1 MKPYPNYKDSGVEWI
16 GAVPEHWESVKL
28 KYSADVV
35 LGKMLVNNDKGGMFL
50 RKYLRAANLQW
61 FSVDVSDAKEM
72 WFSEVE
78 MERLRLQK
86 DDLLMSEGGEVGRT
100 CIWNEELE
108 ECYLQNSVHKITFD
122 KDNNSKYHL
131 YQSYLMGQSGYFD
144 SIVNRISIAHLTG
157 EKVKEVSLLAPTL
170 SEQTAIAAFLDRKTA
185 EIDKLIANKERLIEL
200 YEEEKKAVINQ
211 AVTKGLDPGAEM
223 KDSGVEW
230 LGEIPAHWKVKRIN
244 SLFSES
250 NAKPSSETELNYPF
264 LTISIHH
271 GISNRELKENE
282 LDRKVTRSEDKSL
295 YKIVQKNYLAYNM
308 MRAWQGG
315 FGASKLS
322 GLVSPAYVI
331 CKPRTAI
338 DSYFFELVLRTPNA
352 IAEMRRF
359 SRGIVDF
366 RLRLY
371 WDDFKNIVVPVPPA
385 EEIKRILDHIETVN
399 STFSRLSSLAMR
411 KINLF
416 KEYRTALIS
425 EVVTGKI
432 DVREREVTTHR

>member
-1 MKPYPNYKDSGVEWI
+1 M
-16 GAVPEHWESVKL
+16 
-28 KYSADVV
+28 
-35 LGKMLVNNDKGGMFL
+35 
-50 RKYLRAANLQW
+50 
-61 FSVDVSDAKEM
+61 
-72 WFSEVE
+72 
-78 MERLRLQK
+78 
-86 DDLLMSEGGEVGRT
+86 
-100 CIWNEELE
+100 
-108 ECYLQNSVHKITFD
+108 
-122 KDNNSKYHL
+122 
-131 YQSYLMGQSGYFD
+131 
-144 SIVNRISIAHLTG
+144 
-157 EKVKEVSLLAPTL
+157 
-170 SEQTAIAAFLDRKTA
+170 
-185 EIDKLIANKERLIEL
+185 
-200 YEEEKKAVINQ
+200 
-211 AVTKGLDPGAEM
+211 TKGLDPDAEM

-230 LGEIPAHWKVKRIN
+230 LGEIPAHWEVKRIN

-250 NAKPSSETELNYPF
+250 NAKPSNEAELNYPF
-264 LTISIHH
+264 LTISIHN
-271 GISNRELKENE
+271 GISDRELKENE
-282 LDRKVTRSEDKSL
+282 LDRKVTRSEDRSL

-331 CKPRTAI
+331 CKPRTSI

-371 WDDFKNIVVPVPPA
+371 WDDFKNISVPVPPD
-385 EEIKRILDHIETVN
+385 EEIKEILDHIQTIN

-425 EVVTGKI
+425 EAVTGKI
-432 DVREREVTTHR
+432 QIK

>member
-1 MKPYPNYKDSGVEWI
+1 MKPYPKYKDSGVEWLGQIPAHWVMKKIKYIAELKSGDNITSDQISDNGNYPVYGGNGLRGYYDSYTHEGAYTLI
-16 GAVPEHWESVKL
+16 GRQGALCGNINYASGKFWASEHAVIATFKGEYEL
-28 KYSADVV
+28 KWFGE
-35 LGKMLVNNDKGGMFL
+35 L
-50 RKYLRAANLQW
+50 LRAMNLNQYSVSAAQPGL
-61 FSVDVSDAKEM
+61 SVDNIKNLSGPVPSK
-72 WFSEVE
+72 
-78 MERLRLQK
+78 
-86 DDLLMSEGGEVGRT
+86 
-100 CIWNEELE
+100 NE
-108 ECYLQNSVHKITFD
+108 QAT
-122 KDNNSKYHL
+122 
-131 YQSYLMGQSGYFD
+131 
-144 SIVNRISIAHLTG
+144 
-157 EKVKEVSLLAPTL
+157 
-170 SEQTAIAAFLDRKTA
+170 IAAYLDRKTT

-211 AVTKGLDPGAEM
+211 AVTKGLDPDADM

-230 LGEIPAHWKVKRIN
+230 LGEVPAHWEVKRIN

-250 NAKPSSETELNYPF
+250 NAKPSNETELNYPF
-264 LTISIHH
+264 LTISIHN
-271 GISNRELKENE
+271 GISDRELKENE

-295 YKIVQKNYLAYNM
+295 YKIVQENYLAYNM

-331 CKPRTAI
+331 CKPITSI

-371 WDDFKNIVVPVPPA
+371 WDDFKNISVPVPPDG
-385 EEIKRILDHIETVN
+385 EIKRILDHIETTN
-399 STFSRLSSLAMR
+399 STFSKLSSLAMR
-411 KINLF
+411 KIELL

-425 EVVTGKI
+425 EAVTGKI
-432 DVREREVTTHR
+432 DVRDN